1 MSASSDYLENKL
13 LDHVLG
19 NTTYSQPANIYLA
32 LFTAVT
38 GLEGNNPTSE
48 VTTSGTA
55 YARQALSFGSS
66 SGGTCA
72 TDATVTFP
80 IATASYGTVTHVAIV
95 DHASNTN
102 WGTGV
107 NVLFYGTLTASK
119 QIDTN
124 DQFVVNSG
132 NLTVTLA

>member
-1 MSASSDYLENKL
+1 MSASSDYLEIKL

-19 NTTYSQPANIYLA
+19 NTAFTQPSNIYVA
-32 LFTAVT
+32 LFTAST
-38 GLEGNNPTSE
+38 NLESNNPSAE

-55 YARQALSFGSS
+55 YARQAVSFAAAASGS
-66 SGGTCA
+66 CA
-72 TDATVTFP
+72 SDATVTFP
-80 IATASYGTVTHVAIV
+80 VATATYGLVTHIAIV
-95 DHASNTN
+95 DHATNTN

-107 NVLFYGTLTASK
+107 NVLFYGSLTASK

-124 DQFVVNSG
+124 DQFIISSG

>member
-55 YARQALSFGSS
+55 YARQALSFGASS
-66 SGGTCA
+66 SGTCA